1 MRGQV
6 VFRKAIFRAFRPH
19 ESLGMLM
26 MVCVL
31 ALGVAVLFA
40 PGSAEASESHTQAID
55 TGNSLNAVSCVP
67 QSTDCVVSDSKGN
80 ALYSTNVSVSSSA
93 TWTPWTGP
101 AGTEPSEAVAC
112 PATSLCTIAA
122 GHAEEPG
129 TGGSVYYATSLGGA
143 WKVARE
149 PTYGADALSCASSS
163 QCVSALAEGFIAET
177 TRPASEEWFPVELG
191 LVKMTA
197 VDCFTSSFCAVVDSK
212 GNVHIA
218 DTEAKVT
225 GLSGSGWKATDI
237 DGTAALHGIACT
249 SRTSCLAIDGAG
261 NVLGL
266 AINNSGTATVAKH
279 DIDGTNDLSAITCT
293 GFTCA
298 TVDGQGNVFVS
309 GNGGASW
316 AKELTTGTDLTS
328 VSCASNA
335 LCLTADT
342 TGNVTAFAPA
352 VVSIEP
358 CGSGGGVQPLGGG
371 NYELCALAS
380 PHGVTIEACR
390 FEVGTGPDVFTSTFP
405 CQTGLSGT
413 EPVEVHAQLTG
424 LEPGTTYYY
433 RLAVSSKNGTEVGPE
448 EQFATELLAPSVIS
462 ESVSDV
468 TEGDATLEA
477 QINPG
482 GEATYYAEY
491 GTSACQANTCGTK
504 TSGEG
509 FLLGDTQEEGSLE
522 LVNLKPNTTYHYWV
536 VATNSA
542 APAGVH
548 GEAQEFTTS
557 KSWEEIRNQEDEQL
571 FKGRT
576 EAEAKSK
583 AEAEARTAAA
593 AKEHQEEEAAAV
605 AKKKQEEAASKSV
618 SIKIVKVKEDT
629 GSVTVTLDASR
640 AGTVTVSGPGLRTRT
655 EKVDAGTKKI
665 KVALTKAGES
675 ARKHHKKVKITV
687 VLKAAGKTVSES
699 KTVKL

>member
-1 MRGQV
+1 
-6 VFRKAIFRAFRPH
+6 
-19 ESLGMLM
+19 
-26 MVCVL
+26 
-31 ALGVAVLFA
+31 
-40 PGSAEASESHTQAID
+40 
-55 TGNSLNAVSCVP
+55 
-67 QSTDCVVSDSKGN
+67 
-80 ALYSTNVSVSSSA
+80 
-93 TWTPWTGP
+93 
-101 AGTEPSEAVAC
+101 
-112 PATSLCTIAA
+112 
-122 GHAEEPG
+122 
-129 TGGSVYYATSLGGA
+129 VYYATSLGGA

-163 QCVSALAEGFIAET
+163 QCISALAEGFIAET

-237 DGTAALHGIACT
+237 DGTTALHGIACT
-249 SRTSCLAIDGAG
+249 SRTSCLAIDGTG

-266 AINNSGTATVAKH
+266 AINNSGAATVVKH

-316 AKELTTGTDLTS
+316 TKELTTGTDLTS
-328 VSCASNA
+328 VSCSSNA
-335 LCLTADT
+335 LCVTADT

-371 NYELCALAS
+371 NYELCGLAS

-424 LEPGTTYYY
+424 LAPGTTYYY
-433 RLAVSSKNGTEVGPE
+433 RLAVTSKNGTEVGPE
-448 EQFATELLAPSVIS
+448 EQFATELVAPSVIS

-468 TEGDATLEA
+468 TEGDATLKT

-491 GTSACQANTCGTK
+491 GTSPCQANTCGTK

-522 LVNLKPNTTYHYWV
+522 VVNLKPNTTYHYWV
-536 VATNSA
+536 VAMNSA

-548 GEAQEFTTS
+548 GEAQEFTTP
-557 KSWEEIRNQEDEQL
+557 KSFEEVRGEEDDQF

-593 AKEHQEEEAAAV
+593 AKEHQDEEAAAA
-605 AKKKQEEAASKSV
+605 AKKKQEEAASKAVSV
-618 SIKIVKVKEDT
+618 AFVKVKL
-629 GSVTVTLDASR
+629 GSSGLTITLHASQK
-640 AGTVTVSGPGLRTRT
+640 GTVTVSGAGLKRTT
-655 EKVDAGTKKI
+655 TSVLAGTDELE
-665 KVALTKAGES
+665 VLLSKAGKTD
-675 ARKHHKKVKITV
+675 RKHHKKIKITV
-687 VLKAAGKTVSES
+687 VLKAAGKTVQES

>member
-1 MRGQV
+1 
-6 VFRKAIFRAFRPH
+6 
-19 ESLGMLM
+19 
-26 MVCVL
+26 MVGVL
-31 ALGVAVLFA
+31 ALGVAVLSV
-40 PGSAEASESHTQAID
+40 PGSADASESHTQAID
-55 TGNSLNAVSCVP
+55 SPNSLNAVSCVP

-93 TWTPWTGP
+93 TWTPWAGP

-129 TGGSVYYATSLGGA
+129 AGGSMYYATSLGGA
-143 WKVARE
+143 WTEAFE
-149 PTYGADALSCASSS
+149 PTYGVDAISCASTSR
-163 QCVSALAEGFIAET
+163 CVSGLVAEGDIRYT
-177 TRPASEEWFPVELG
+177 MKPASGEWFALEDIG
-191 LVKMTA
+191 SGAMSA
-197 VDCFTSSFCAVVDSK
+197 IDCLTSSFCAAVDST
-212 GNVHIA
+212 GHVHIA
-218 DTEAKVT
+218 NTTEKIDETA
-225 GLSGSGWKATDI
+225 GWKSSDV
-237 DGTAALHGIACT
+237 DGTTALHGIACT
-249 SRTSCLAIDGAG
+249 SRTSCLAIDGSG

-316 AKELTTGTDLTS
+316 RKELTTGTDLTS

-335 LCLTADT
+335 LCVTADT

-371 NYELCALAS
+371 NYELCGLAS

-405 CQTGLSGT
+405 CQTGPSGT

-433 RLAVSSKNGTEVGPE
+433 RLAVTSKNGTEVGPE
-448 EQFATELLAPSVIS
+448 EQFATELVAPSVIS

-468 TEGDATLEA
+468 TEGDATLKT

-491 GTSACQANTCGTK
+491 GTSACQADTCGTK

-522 LVNLKPNTTYHYWV
+522 VVNLKPNTTYHYWV
-536 VATNSA
+536 VAMNSA

-548 GEAQEFTTS
+548 GEAQEFTTPRG
-557 KSWEEIRNQEDEQL
+557 WEEVRGEEDEQL

-593 AKEHQEEEAAAV
+593 AKEHQEEEAAAA
-605 AKKKQEEAASKSV
+605 AKKKQEETASKSA
-618 SIKIVKVKEDT
+618 SIKIVKVKEGT

-640 AGTVTVSGPGLRTRT
+640 AGTVTVSGPGLRTMT
-655 EKVDAGTKKI
+655 EKVDAGTMKI

-687 VLKAAGKTVSES
+687 VLKVAGKTVSES